1 MAACGSMRPSILRL
15 SAAAVEGL
23 PMKHHDI
30 RMRGF
35 ATRHDVDEAL
45 AILAQRITPLPS
57 EMIPLDE
64 GLDRVLAEDII
75 AAVDVPHFDRSA
87 VDGYAVR
94 ARDTFG
100 ASDYNPIALT
110 LTGEIFAGRSLDI
123 TLGADEAV
131 RIMTGAPLPAG
142 ADAVVMA
149 EYAEEEGEHV
159 NILQPISPFKNV
171 GRLGEDIRR
180 GDIVLRRGRKLRPQ
194 DLGVLASIQ
203 VARIPVYRRPTVA
216 LIITGNELVEVR
228 EPLTGCKIVDSNS
241 ATLAGL
247 SRRLGALPV
256 RKGIMR
262 DDYHLI
268 KDAIQKASED
278 IVIVTGGTSVGAED
292 FAPLIIQEL
301 GELAVHG
308 VAMRPSSPVGFG
320 FIQQQ
325 PIFLI
330 PGNPVSALVA
340 FDAFVGPTLQLMQ
353 GLRPAY
359 PYAKVRGRLT
369 RKISSAIGRVDFVR
383 VRFAQAGVEPL
394 RVTGASILSSTTRA
408 DGFVIVDKNS
418 EGLDEGQEVEVYVY

>member
-1 MAACGSMRPSILRL
+1 
-15 SAAAVEGL
+15 
-23 PMKHHDI
+23 MKHHDI

-57 EMIPLDE
+57 EMIALDE
-64 GLDRVLAEDII
+64 GLDRVLAADII
-75 AAVDVPHFDRSA
+75 ATADVPHFDRSA

-100 ASDYNPIALT
+100 ASDYNPIALA
-110 LTGEIFAGRSLDI
+110 LKGEIFPGRSPDL
-123 TLGADEAV
+123 TLGANEAV

-159 NILQPISPFKNV
+159 NVLQPISPFKNV
-171 GRLGEDIRR
+171 GRIGEDIRR
-180 GDIVLRRGRKLRPQ
+180 GDVVLRRGRCLRPQ

-203 VARIPVYRRPTVA
+203 VAQVPVYRRPAVA
-216 LIITGNELVEVR
+216 LIITGNELVEVG
-228 EPLTGCKIVDSNS
+228 EPLTSCKIVDSNS

-247 SRRLGALPV
+247 CRRLGGLPV
-256 RKGIMR
+256 RKGIIG

-268 KDAIQKASED
+268 KDAIQKATED
-278 IVIVTGGTSVGAED
+278 VVIVTGGTSVGAED

-320 FIQQQ
+320 FIQRR

-383 VRFAQAGVEPL
+383 VRCTEAGVEPL

-418 EGLDEGQEVEVYVY
+418 EGLDEGQEVEVYVYR

>member
-1 MAACGSMRPSILRL
+1 
-15 SAAAVEGL
+15 
-23 PMKHHDI
+23 MKQHDV

-45 AILAQRITPLPS
+45 AILKQRISTLPT
-57 EMIPLDE
+57 EVIALDE
-64 GLDRVLAEDII
+64 GLDRVLAEDLV
-75 AAVDVPHFDRSA
+75 ATVDVPHFDRSA
-87 VDGYAVR
+87 VDGYGVR

-100 ASDYNPIALT
+100 ASDYNPIPLT
-110 LTGEIFAGRSLDI
+110 LKGEIFPGRALDVA
-123 TLGADEAV
+123 LDANEAV

-149 EYAEEEGEHV
+149 EYAEEEGGKV

-171 GRLGEDIRR
+171 GRIGEDVRR
-180 GDIVLRRGRKLRPQ
+180 GDVVLRRGRRLRPQ

-203 VARIPVYRRPTVA
+203 VAQISVYRRPTVA
-216 LIITGNELVEVR
+216 LIVTGNELVEVN
-228 EPLTGCKIVDSNS
+228 EALTGCKIVDSNS
-241 ATLAGL
+241 YTLAGL
-247 SRRLGALPV
+247 TRRLGALPV
-256 RKGIMR
+256 RRGITR
-262 DDYHLI
+262 DDYPLI
-268 KDAIQKASED
+268 KEAIQKATED
-278 IVIVTGGTSVGAED
+278 VVIVTGGTSVGAED

-301 GELAVHG
+301 GELLVHG

-320 FIQQQ
+320 FIQQR

-340 FDAFVGPTLQLMQ
+340 FDAFVAPTLQRMQ
-353 GLRPAY
+353 GLTPAS
-359 PYAKVRGRLT
+359 PYATRRGKLA
-369 RKISSAIGRVDFVR
+369 RKIASAIGRVDFVR
-383 VRFAQAGVEPL
+383 VRFTAAGVEPL

>member
-1 MAACGSMRPSILRL
+1 
-15 SAAAVEGL
+15 
-23 PMKHHDI
+23 MKHHDI

-35 ATRHDVDEAL
+35 VSRHDVDAAL
-45 AILAQRITPLPS
+45 SILEQRILPLTS
-57 EMIPLDE
+57 EVIPLDE
-64 GLDRVLAEDII
+64 GLDRVLAADII

-87 VDGYAVR
+87 VDGYGVR

-100 ASDYNPIALT
+100 ASDYNPIPLT
-110 LTGEIFAGRSLDI
+110 LKGEILPGRSLDR
-123 TLGADEAV
+123 TLGANEAV

-149 EYAEEEGEHV
+149 EYAEEEEERVH
-159 NILQPISPFKNV
+159 ILQPLSPFKNI
-171 GRLGEDIRR
+171 GRVGEDIRR
-180 GDIVLRRGRKLRPQ
+180 GDVVLRRGRKLRPQ

-203 VARIPVYRRPTVA
+203 VAQVPVYRRPMVA
-216 LIITGNELVEVR
+216 LIITGNELVEVGQ
-228 EPLTGCKIVDSNS
+228 PLSGCKIVDSNS
-241 ATLAGL
+241 FTLSGL
-247 SRRLGALPV
+247 ARRLGAIPV
-256 RKGIMR
+256 RKGIIG
-262 DDYHLI
+262 DDHRLI
-268 KDAIQKASED
+268 KDAIQKAAED
-278 IVIVTGGTSVGAED
+278 VVIVTGGTSVGAED

-301 GELAVHG
+301 GELVVHG

-320 FIQQQ
+320 FIQQR

-353 GLRPAY
+353 GLTPAY
-359 PYAKVRGRLT
+359 PYAKVRQKLA
-369 RKISSAIGRVDFVR
+369 RKIASAIGRVDFVR
-383 VRFAQAGVEPL
+383 VRFTEAGVEPL

>member
-1 MAACGSMRPSILRL
+1 
-15 SAAAVEGL
+15 
-23 PMKHHDI
+23 MKHHDI

-45 AILAQRITPLPS
+45 ALLEQRISPLPS
-57 EMIPLDE
+57 EVIALDE
-64 GLDRVLAEDII
+64 GLDRVLAEDIV

-87 VDGYAVR
+87 VDGYGVR

-100 ASDYNPIALT
+100 ASDYNPIPLT
-110 LTGEIFAGRSLDI
+110 LTGEILPGRALDI
-123 TLGADEAV
+123 TLGANEAV
-131 RIMTGAPLPAG
+131 RIMTGAPLPTG

-149 EYAEEEGEHV
+149 EYAEEEGDRV
-159 NILQPISPFKNV
+159 NILQPIAPFKNV
-171 GRLGEDIRR
+171 GRIGEDIRR
-180 GDIVLRRGRKLRPQ
+180 GDAVLSRGRKLRPQ

-203 VARIPVYRRPTVA
+203 VAQVAVYRRPTVA
-216 LIITGNELVEVR
+216 LIITGNELVSVH
-228 EPLTGCKIVDSNS
+228 EPLTGCKIGDSNS
-241 ATLAGL
+241 FTLAGL

-256 RKGIMR
+256 HKGILR
-262 DDYHLI
+262 DDYDVI
-268 KDAIQKASED
+268 KDVIQQSSED
-278 IVIVTGGTSVGAED
+278 IIIITGGTSVGAED

-301 GELAVHG
+301 GELMVHG

-353 GLRPAY
+353 GLKPVY
-359 PYAKVRGRLT
+359 PYVKMRGKLT
-369 RKISSAIGRVDFVR
+369 RKIASAIGRVDFVR
-383 VRFAQAGVEPL
+383 VRCTDAGVEPL

>member
-1 MAACGSMRPSILRL
+1 
-15 SAAAVEGL
+15 
-23 PMKHHDI
+23 MKHHDI

-35 ATRHDVDEAL
+35 ATRHDVHEAL
-45 AILAQRITPLPS
+45 ALLAQRITPLPS
-57 EMIPLDE
+57 ELIPLDE
-64 GLDRVLAEDII
+64 GLDRVLAEDIV

-87 VDGYAVR
+87 VDGYGVR

-100 ASDYNPIALT
+100 ASDYNPIAL
-110 LTGEIFAGRSLDI
+110 LLKGDVFPGRALDL
-123 TLGADEAV
+123 TLGANEAV

-149 EYAEEEGEHV
+149 EYAEEDGASV

-171 GRLGEDIRR
+171 GRIGEDIHT
-180 GDIVLRRGRKLRPQ
+180 GDVVLTRGRKLRPQ

-203 VARIPVYRRPTVA
+203 AAQIPVYRRPTVA
-216 LIITGNELVEVR
+216 LIITGNELVGVH
-228 EPLTGCKIVDSNS
+228 EPLTGCKIGDSNS
-241 ATLAGL
+241 FTLTGL

-256 RKGIMR
+256 HKGIIR
-262 DDYHLI
+262 DEYHLI
-268 KDAIQKASED
+268 KAAIQQATEEV
-278 IVIVTGGTSVGAED
+278 VIVTGGTSVGAED

-301 GELAVHG
+301 GELVVHG

-320 FIQQQ
+320 FIQQR

-340 FDAFVGPTLQLMQ
+340 FDAFVGPTLQLLQ
-353 GLRPAY
+353 GLKPVY
-359 PYAKVRGRLT
+359 PYAQVRGRLT
-369 RKISSAIGRVDFVR
+369 RKIASAIGRVDFVR
-383 VRFAQAGVEPL
+383 VRVTETGIEPL

-418 EGLDEGQEVEVYVY
+418 EGLDQGQEVEVYVY

>member
-1 MAACGSMRPSILRL
+1 MQ
-15 SAAAVEGL
+15 
-23 PMKHHDI
+23 HHDI

-45 AILAQRITPLPS
+45 ALLKQRLTPLPT
-57 EMIPLDE
+57 EVIALGE
-64 GLDRVLAEDII
+64 ALDRVLAEDVV

-87 VDGYAVR
+87 VDGYGVR

-100 ASDYNPIALT
+100 ASDYNPIPLALR
-110 LTGEIFAGRSLDI
+110 GEIFPGRSLDL
-123 TLGADEAV
+123 TLMANEAV

-149 EYAEEEGEHV
+149 EYAEEDGEHV

-171 GRLGEDIRR
+171 GRIGEDIRQ
-180 GDIVLRRGRKLRPQ
+180 GDVVLTRGRKLRPQ

-203 VARIPVYRRPTVA
+203 IAQIPAYRRPTVA
-216 LIITGNELVEVR
+216 LIITGNELVAVC
-228 EPLTGCKIVDSNS
+228 EPLTGCKIADSNS
-241 ATLAGL
+241 YTLAGL

-256 RKGIMR
+256 HKGIIR
-262 DDYHLI
+262 DDYQLI
-268 KDAIQKASED
+268 KDAIQQATED
-278 IVIVTGGTSVGAED
+278 VVIITGGTSVGAED

-301 GELAVHG
+301 GELVVHG

-320 FIQQQ
+320 FIQHQ

-330 PGNPVSALVA
+330 PGNPVSAMVA

-353 GLRPAY
+353 GLQPTY
-359 PYAKVRGRLT
+359 PYAKVRGILT
-369 RKISSAIGRVDFVR
+369 RKIASAIGRVDFVR
-383 VRFAQAGVEPL
+383 VRCTAAGIEPL

-418 EGLDEGQEVEVYVY
+418 EGLDEGQAVEVYVY